1 MILLGYAAGVVLLWC
16 CLRRKSEGLRSAVF
30 MAYHFLFVFALSFSL
45 LYTPG
50 LSPAELARTL
60 ALSVYQAPMIMGF
73 QVGLDDYTQLQYI
86 IIFVCSSIYTVRTV
100 VMLLF
105 QRFFRDLRLRLSL
118 LLRPEVCLISGELP
132 DAQALAENIRRE
144 KRRVSLLYLDP
155 NPDED
160 DEIPVSGALTV
171 QWSQVEK
178 LTRRKR
184 CHAVLLPEPNQENLS
199 LLGRFEQL
207 GRPLSRL
214 KVTAFLDPDLLRLE
228 KLNYPATDVWLV
240 SRDQLLAR
248 HFMTEHLPLER
259 LKAVGA
265 AHTEDHIWVPDR
277 PFSLCVAGFSTMCRE
292 FLLTTME
299 NTAFE
304 TAAPDGRGLDAL
316 IISDALPDH
325 LGAFLRDYPR
335 LAEEPGLSW
344 LDHGAETEPFFSA
357 LERRLAGLDQILVD
371 VGSTSDNIRAA
382 LRIQRLCQR
391 HELAVLPQLVVVL
404 HEDAPGSVE
413 LLTQSENVIFL
424 QDNRSRFTYE
434 ELIERRADQEARA
447 LHQRYQSV
455 SGSDID
461 AWQKLDTFTQT
472 SNRAVLW
479 DIPNKLA
486 LTAED
491 LNALPP
497 AEREKALWRLA
508 RYEHRRWNAFHFC
521 RGWTKL
527 DVSELTPEELAQH
540 KTKRPAAR
548 RHICLVSWDELDGLP
563 QSSPGILKRYDY
575 ENAAA
580 VFHQ

>member
-1 MILLGYAAGVVLLWC
+1 
-16 CLRRKSEGLRSAVF
+16 
-30 MAYHFLFVFALSFSL
+30 
-45 LYTPG
+45 
-50 LSPAELARTL
+50 
-60 ALSVYQAPMIMGF
+60 
-73 QVGLDDYTQLQYI
+73 
-86 IIFVCSSIYTVRTV
+86 
-100 VMLLF
+100 
-105 QRFFRDLRLRLSL
+105 
-118 LLRPEVCLISGELP
+118 
-132 DAQALAENIRRE
+132 
-144 KRRVSLLYLDP
+144 
-155 NPDED
+155 
-160 DEIPVSGALTV
+160 
-171 QWSQVEK
+171 
-178 LTRRKR
+178 
-184 CHAVLLPEPNQENLS
+184 
-199 LLGRFEQL
+199 
-207 GRPLSRL
+207 
-214 KVTAFLDPDLLRLE
+214 
-228 KLNYPATDVWLV
+228 
-240 SRDQLLAR
+240 
-248 HFMTEHLPLER
+248 MT
-259 LKAVGA
+259 
-265 AHTEDHIWVPDR
+265 DR

-344 LDHGAETEPFFSA
+344 LNHGAETEPFFSA
-357 LERRLAGLDQILVD
+357 LERRLTGLDQILVD

-382 LRIQRLCQR
+382 LRIQRLYQR

-413 LLTQSENVIFL
+413 LLTQSENVIFCRITAA
-424 QDNRSRFTYE
+424 DSPMRSSSSAGPIR
-434 ELIERRADQEARA
+434 EARA

-455 SGSDID
+455 GGSDID
-461 AWQKLDTFTQT
+461 AWQKLDTFTQA

-497 AEREKALWRLA
+497 AEREQALWRLA

-563 QSSPGILKRYDY
+563 QSSR
-575 ENAAA
+575 A
-580 VFHQ
+580 F